1 VSAPQRRRPGAQ
13 SPISLTP
20 RVETVNTGTPEAP
33 TSVEPV
39 GETSRQDQGR
49 GEVTSSAPP
58 SPRDVPAED
67 VTVATTTLLR
77 RSLKLQ
83 AQTAVLQTQ
92 SEAEGYRSF
101 AQLVNGALER
111 ELRRLSDE
119 YNGGVPFRENPGRF
133 RTGRPFSN

>member
-1 VSAPQRRRPGAQ
+1 
-13 SPISLTP
+13 
-20 RVETVNTGTPEAP
+20 VNTGTPETP
-33 TSVEPV
+33 DSVALAGKV
-39 GETSRQDQGR
+39 SRQDEER
-49 GEVTSSAPP
+49 GEISRSAPP
-58 SPRDVPAED
+58 LPREVSVED
-67 VTVATTTLLR
+67 VTIATTTLLR

-101 AQLVNGALER
+101 AQRVNGALER
-111 ELRRLSDE
+111 ELQRLSDE